1 MQSAVHME
9 PHAIATAADLGRA
22 RVLLVEDDVSKRGA
36 LCRALIEDGH
46 VVETAARGEEALA
59 RVERGK
65 WFDVILCDAE
75 LPDLTAMD
83 FRNRVAE
90 FSLFQ
95 ASRIVFLAD
104 AAGGPQI
111 NDLLASADNEVMQ
124 GPVQVGLVRDRVR
137 EAISSDD

>member
-22 RVLLVEDDVSKRGA
+22 RVLLVEDDVTMRTE

-46 VVETAARGEEALA
+46 VVETATRGQEALA

-65 WFDVILCDAE
+65 WFDVIFCDAQ
-75 LPDLTAMD
+75 LPDVTAVD

-95 ASRIVFLAD
+95 ASRIVFLAEQ
-104 AAGGPQI
+104 AMGPHL
-111 NDLLASADNEVMQ
+111 NDLVASADNEVMR
-124 GPVQVGLVRDRVR
+124 GPVQVELVRARVR
-137 EAISSDD
+137 QAISSDE